1 MKQRKTKYRW
11 FWNGVKYGIPLCCI
25 MFFETAW
32 ADCVKREIDEYG
44 NKMHILTNNEGVI
57 LCPDCV
63 AKRVTENVNMPR
75 GKNTCTII

>member
-1 MKQRKTKYRW
+1 
-11 FWNGVKYGIPLCCI
+11 

-32 ADCVKREIDEYG
+32 ADCVKHEIDEYG

-63 AKRVTENVNMPR
+63 VKRVIENVNMPR
-75 GKNTCTII
+75 G